1 MTTLR
6 IVDRV
11 IRRDD
16 DVKNTIVGTMMGDE
30 WPIRRRFPEPHSCS
44 RRTPEPQWYGTL
56 SGRHRAGRIGGNTI
70 GRLNDTTLFVGDLAY
85 NGMHAY
91 LADGYWR
98 DWLALLT
105 RLEREFPDDA
115 VLHVGHG
122 DPGTKS
128 LLATQRRYVE
138 AFVEAV
144 RENAGAVTAGDQRAG
159 GAGDAS
165 APTNR
170 GSLVFDGPEH
180 RAAPCGA
187 SRRRRARRWER
198 SVRELISRATACRH
212 RGLLN
217 DARCDVPGR
226 DRSHRFGFHADRRAR
241 PAPYWNAGLIAP

>member
-1 MTTLR
+1 
-6 IVDRV
+6 
-11 IRRDD
+11 
-16 DVKNTIVGTMMGDE
+16 
-30 WPIRRRFPEPHSCS
+30 
-44 RRTPEPQWYGTL
+44 
-56 SGRHRAGRIGGNTI
+56 
-70 GRLNDTTLFVGDLAY
+70 VGDLAY

-105 RLEREFPDDA
+105 RLERELPDDA

-165 APTNR
+165 APTTEALLFLMDLSIEPLLAELR
-170 GSLVFDGPEH
+170 VEGAPDGGN
-180 RAAPCGA
+180 AA
-187 SRRRRARRWER
+187 SE
-198 SVRELISRATACRH
+198 
-212 RGLLN
+212 N
-217 DARCDVPGR
+217 
-226 DRSHRFGFHADRRAR
+226 
-241 PAPYWNAGLIAP
+241 